1 LIAEQDVNYLTSTF
15 SIISKKC
22 GMNFFIVQ
30 RRDRTSSSPA
40 SSSNEARRADP
51 ADQPAALRP
60 PEAIP

>member
-40 SSSNEARRADP
+40 PFLIEGLAP
-51 ADQPAALRP
+51 LRP
-60 PEAIP
+60 ITLLR